1 MWAVCRLVAHE
12 LSARWRSWAGLALL
26 AGLAGG
32 VVLAAAA
39 GASRTDTAY
48 PRFLQASKAADVLV
62 SPQGTGFGG
71 YYDALGRL
79 PDVRAVAPVAGLSVA
94 PLAPDGTADLSSVV
108 VASADGRFGH
118 LTEIP
123 KLLAGRL
130 PRPDRPEEIAADHI
144 GAHELHLHVGSTL
157 AMVAVTSQTLS
168 RPAQWRHLSERVVGI
183 FVARGSVVPVTEV
196 DKGPAFDAST
206 ALSRLLGPRYA
217 AFDGAYVRLRS
228 GTTVATFSRQAQALA
243 RQFPDT
249 RGQVFVADEGT
260 QAAAIERSIR
270 PQAVALVLFAL
281 VLAVTSVLVVGQVAD
296 RLLLAASSD
305 NATLAVLGMTRA
317 QLAAAGLV
325 EVAAAAAAA
334 AVIAVAIAVA
344 ASPLMPIEPARLAEP
359 GPGVSADVA
368 ILGLGAAMIVAL
380 LVARAA
386 WAAWQVGS
394 AGSAAVAARAET
406 AGRPLGV
413 VTRLAEAGVPVTAAI
428 GARFAL
434 EPGRGRTAVPV
445 RSALAGTALS
455 VLTVVAA
462 FTFGA
467 NLLHLVGT
475 PLLYGQTWDVAV
487 DFQFGSVTPQVA
499 ERVLRATPGV
509 SGWSFGSYATIGIDR
524 SIVPAIGVAAGR
536 GPLLAPVL
544 LDGHPPRSSHEI
556 VLGTSVLRRT
566 GRRVGQSV
574 TFTINSRHESARI
587 VGRAVFPDF
596 GQGGFTPTDLGNGAE
611 VATSLLTPPG
621 ADRPVPPSRAPYNF
635 VLIRFTPGPRHAAR
649 IAAFRRSMAATCAQA
664 GLPTCVRTDQRPNG
678 VAGYARIDATPQVL
692 AAVLALL
699 GLAVLG
705 QLMVASGRR
714 RRRDVAILKTLGLAR
729 RQVSSITAWQA
740 STLAGLAL
748 LAGLP
753 LGVAAGHWAWALF
766 ASGLGIST
774 SAITPVPLLLLLTV
788 PAVIVAAN
796 AVAYWPGRTTARLK
810 PSQVLRA
817 E

>member
-1 MWAVCRLVAHE
+1 MGAVWRLVAHE
-12 LSARWRSWAGLALL
+12 LSTRWRSWAGLALL
-26 AGLAGG
+26 VGLAGG
-32 VVLAAAA
+32 VVLAVAA
-39 GASRTDTAY
+39 GARRTDTAY

-79 PDVRAVAPVAGLSVA
+79 PDVRVVA
-94 PLAPDGTADLSSVV
+94 PLAGPQVVPLGQGGTADLSST
-108 VASADGRFGH
+108 VAAPADSRFGH

-130 PRPDRPEEIAADHI
+130 PRPDRPAEIAVDQI
-144 GAHELHLHVGSTL
+144 GAQELHLHVGSTL
-157 AMVAVTSQTLS
+157 AMGAATSQTLP
-168 RPAQWRHLSERVVGI
+168 RPARWRHLSERVVGI
-183 FVARGSVVPVTEV
+183 FVSRGSVVPVTEV

-217 AFDGAYVRLRS
+217 AFDGAYVRLRP
-228 GTTVATFSRQAQALA
+228 GTTVATFGRQAQALA
-243 RQFPDT
+243 RQFPGT
-249 RGQVFVADEGT
+249 AGQVFVADEST

-270 PQAVALVLFAL
+270 PQAVALALFAL
-281 VLAVTSVLVVGQVAD
+281 VLAVTAVLVVG
-296 RLLLAASSD
+296 LLAASSD
-305 NATLAVLGMTRA
+305 NATLAALGMTRA
-317 QLAAAGLV
+317 QLTAAGLA
-325 EVAAAAAAA
+325 EVGAAAAAA
-334 AVIAVAIAVA
+334 AVIAVATAVA
-344 ASPLMPIEPARLAEP
+344 ASPLMPIGPARLAEP
-359 GPGVSADVA
+359 DPGVSVDVTV
-368 ILGLGAAMIVAL
+368 LGLGAAGMVAL
-380 LVARAA
+380 LVARSA
-386 WAAWQVGS
+386 WAAWRVGS
-394 AGSAAVAARAET
+394 AGSAAAAARAKT
-406 AGRPLGV
+406 AGRPSGV
-413 VTRLAEAGVPVTAAI
+413 VAWLTGAGVPVTAAT

-475 PLLYGQTWDVAV
+475 PRLYGQTWDVSV
-487 DFQFGSVTPQVA
+487 EFQFGSVTPQVA

-509 SGWSFGSYATIGIDR
+509 SGWSFGSHAIIGIDR
-524 SIVPAIGVAAGR
+524 SVVPGIGVAAGR

-556 VLGTSVLRRT
+556 VLGTSVLQRI

-574 TFTINSRHESARI
+574 TVTINSRHESVRI

-611 VATSLLTPPG
+611 TAASLLAPQRAG
-621 ADRPVPPSRAPYNF
+621 RPVPPSGVPYNF
-635 VLIRFTPGPRHAAR
+635 VLIRFTPGPRQAAR
-649 IAAFRRSMAATCAQA
+649 IAAFRRSMATTCARA
-664 GLPTCVRTDQRPNG
+664 GLTTCVRTDQRPNG
-678 VAGYARIDATPQVL
+678 VTGYARIDGTPEVL
-692 AAVLALL
+692 AAVLAVL

-714 RRRDVAILKTLGLAR
+714 HRRDFAILKTLGLVR

-753 LGVAAGHWAWALF
+753 LGVAAGHWAWARF
-766 ASGLGIST
+766 AGGLGIST
-774 SAITPVPLLLLLTV
+774 IAITPVPLVLVTV
-788 PAVIVAAN
+788 PALLVAAN
-796 AVAYWPGRTTARLK
+796 AVAFWPGRTTARLK
-810 PSQVLRA
+810 PAEVLRA

>member
-1 MWAVCRLVAHE
+1 MRAVWRLVAHE
-12 LSARWRSWAGLALL
+12 LSTRWRSWAGLVLL

-32 VVLAAAA
+32 VVLAATA

-94 PLAPDGTADLSSVV
+94 PLGPGGTADLSSVV
-108 VASADGRFGH
+108 VAPADGRFGH

-123 KLLAGRL
+123 KLLVGRL
-130 PRPDRPEEIAADHI
+130 PRPDRPDEIAADQI
-144 GAHELHLHVGSTL
+144 GARELHLHVGSTL
-157 AMVAVTSQTLS
+157 AMVTVTSQTLS
-168 RPAQWRHLSERVVGI
+168 RPARWRHLSERVVGI
-183 FVARGSVVPVTEV
+183 FVARGSVVPVTELG
-196 DKGPAFDAST
+196 KAPAFDAST

-217 AFDGAYVRLRS
+217 AFDGAYVRLRP
-228 GTTVATFSRQAQALA
+228 GTTVAAFSRQAQALA

-270 PQAVALVLFAL
+270 PQAVALALFAL
-281 VLAVTSVLVVGQVAD
+281 VLAVTAVLVVGQVAT

-305 NATLAVLGMTRA
+305 NATLAALGMTRA
-317 QLAAAGLV
+317 QLTAAGLV
-325 EVAAAAAAA
+325 EVGAAAAAA
-334 AVIAVAIAVA
+334 AVVAVAIAVA
-344 ASPLMPIEPARLAEP
+344 ASPLTPIGPARLAEP
-359 GPGVSADVA
+359 GPGVRADVA
-368 ILGLGAAMIVAL
+368 VLGLGAAAMAAL

-386 WAAWQVGS
+386 RAAWQAGS
-394 AGSAAVAARAET
+394 AGSAAAAARARA
-406 AGRPLGV
+406 AGRPSGV
-413 VTRLAEAGVPVTAAI
+413 VAWLAGAGVPVTAAT

-455 VLTVVAA
+455 VLTVAAA

-475 PLLYGQTWDVAV
+475 PRLYGQAWDVAV
-487 DFQFGSVTPQVA
+487 DFQFGSVTPQAA

-509 SGWSFGSYATIGIDR
+509 SGWSFGSHAIIGIDR
-524 SIVPAIGVAAGR
+524 SLVPAIGVTAGH

-556 VLGTSVLRRT
+556 VLGTSVLRRI

-574 TFTINSRHESARI
+574 TIAINRRPESARI

-611 VATSLLTPPG
+611 TAAALLTPPG
-621 ADRPVPPSRAPYNF
+621 AGRPVPPSRALYNF
-635 VLIRFTPGPRHAAR
+635 VLIRFTPGPRHAAH

-692 AAVLALL
+692 AAVLAVL

-714 RRRDVAILKTLGLAR
+714 RRRDFAILKTFGLVR

-774 SAITPVPLLLLLTV
+774 IAITPVPLLLLTV